1 LGGSLLDSLLLS
13 APGWAWL
20 GFLAF
25 VVLMLAMDLGIFN
38 RKVHVPSFKEA
49 AIWSGVWIGL
59 ALIFNSIVWMY
70 MGRFKGI
77 EWFTG
82 YVLEKS
88 LSVDNLFVFVMVFQS
103 FGVEIKDQHRILYW
117 GILGALIFRA
127 LMILGGTALL
137 NRFEW
142 MMYVFGAFLIWTGLK
157 MFFEKGQLQNHRFC
171 NSNGV
176 GRLRR
181 NKASREERVDGE
193 MEGADVNGVL
203 QSHHNEETPDT
214 SEGAIVRV
222 VRRLIPFDPQGG
234 HQHFLSKKNGKHFAT
249 PMLLVLVVIE
259 LTDMVFAV
267 DSIPAIL
274 AITRDVFVV
283 FTSNIFAI
291 LGLRSL
297 YFLLAKMMDRF
308 HYLKTGLAAIL
319 AFVGIK
325 MCVAHWAK
333 AKFGI
338 SDSALIVFSL
348 IFISAVLIGSIAIS
362 LLSTSRPKDSA

>member
-1 LGGSLLDSLLLS
+1 MILLLDSLLVS
-13 APGWAWL
+13 APGWAWV

-25 VVLMLAMDLGIFN
+25 VILMLALDLGIFN

-49 AIWSGVWIGL
+49 AIWSGVWISL
-59 ALIFNSIVWMY
+59 ALAFNAVVWMY

-88 LSVDNLFVFVMVFQS
+88 LSVDNLFVFVMVFQA

-157 MFFEKGQLQNHRFC
+157 MFFDK
-171 NSNGV
+171 
-176 GRLRR
+176 
-181 NKASREERVDGE
+181 KEE
-193 MEGADVNGVL
+193 N
-203 QSHHNEETPDT
+203 PDT

-222 VRRLIPFDPQGG
+222 VRRLVPFDPEGG

-249 PMLLVLVVIE
+249 PMLLVLLAIE
-259 LTDMVFAV
+259 LTDLVFAV

-274 AITRDVFVV
+274 AITRDPFVV

-308 HYLKTGLAAIL
+308 HYLKIGLAAIL
-319 AFVGIK
+319 TFVGIK
-325 MCVAHWAK
+325 MCLAHWAK

-338 SDSALIVFSL
+338 SDGALIVFSL
-348 IFISAVLIGSIAIS
+348 IIISIVLIGSIAIS
-362 LLSTSRPKDSA
+362 LLSTRHAKDSA